1 MVSAGTDTFDRS
13 VHCILNNSF
22 FIHYA
27 ARSSGHRCIF
37 MKQVY
42 FDNAATTRVRP
53 EVAELMN
60 KVMLEDYGNPSSR
73 HILGVNAE
81 KYIKT
86 ASEQIASS
94 LKVKP
99 QEIVFNS
106 GGTEGN
112 NNVLIGT
119 ALRRKGLGK
128 HIISTNIEHSA
139 VYNPLLFLEK
149 LGYEISFV
157 GVDNK
162 GHIDIDRLKE
172 MIRPD
177 TILVSTMWVN
187 NEMGAVEDI
196 PAVAQLV
203 KEINPRCYM
212 HSDAIQAYGKLTL
225 RPKEAGVDM
234 LTVSGHKIHG
244 PKGTGFMYINEKI
257 NIDPIIM
264 GGGQQKDR
272 RSGTENVPGIAGL
285 GLAADM
291 YRREH
296 ADIEKKMY
304 AVKDRLIER
313 LEAMDGVTLN
323 SEKGALSAP
332 HVVSAS
338 FEGVR
343 AEVLLHALEEKG
355 IYVSSGSACSSN
367 HPAISGT
374 LKAIGVKKELLDSTL
389 RFSFGIYNEPEE
401 ADYAADC
408 IEELL
413 PTLRRFRRY

>member
-1 MVSAGTDTFDRS
+1 
-13 VHCILNNSF
+13 
-22 FIHYA
+22 
-27 ARSSGHRCIF
+27 

-73 HILGVNAE
+73 HIFGVNAE

-86 ASEQIASS
+86 AAEQIASS

-139 VYNPLLFLEK
+139 VYNPLIFLEK

-157 GVDNK
+157 GVDSK
-162 GHIDIDRLKE
+162 GHIDIDRLRE
-172 MIRPD
+172 MVRSD

-187 NEMGAVEDI
+187 NEIGAVEDI
-196 PAVAQLV
+196 PAVAKAV
-203 KEINPRCYM
+203 KEISPRCYV

-225 RPKEAGVDM
+225 RPKEVGVDM

-244 PKGTGFMYINEKI
+244 PKGTGFMYINEKAG
-257 NIDPIIM
+257 IDPIIM

-291 YRREH
+291 YRHEH
-296 ADIEKKMY
+296 AAIEERMY

-313 LEAMDGVTLN
+313 LEAMDGVILN
-323 SEKGALSAP
+323 SEKGRLSAP

-374 LKAIGVKKELLDSTL
+374 LRAIGVKKELLDSTL
-389 RFSFGIYNEPEE
+389 RFSFGIYNEINE

-413 PTLRRFRRY
+413 PVLRRFRRY